1 MVIHPCDWG
10 EHLYHLRNVLKELR
24 KAGLTANPMLLVAN
38 GSTIPGILHWSL
50 FIKFSGGL

>member
-38 GSTIPGILHWSL
+38 GSTIPGILHWLL